1 MKMRTEE
8 GYVVGFHGKP
18 AEILEHVR
26 HLVKP
31 FIAPLANRVIDNGR
45 QPSYFLHSR
54 RPELPCAKKGVPY
67 CGGSR
72 YGSW

>member
-31 FIAPLANRVIDNGR
+31 FIYQTLTTCQTLAKSEFGVK
-45 QPSYFLHSR
+45 SR
-54 RPELPCAKKGVPY
+54 
-67 CGGSR
+67 
-72 YGSW
+72 